1 MKYILLI
8 FTLFLGGQASAQE
21 AMGSI
26 MGKLTDKELNN
37 EPLAF
42 ANVLVKGTAQGTISD
57 LDGLYEISGIGPG
70 VYTLVYSYLG
80 YETIE
85 IPNVEVIADKATN
98 IDVPMSASAGFELDE
113 VVVTTVSRKD
123 SEAALLLDQK
133 KSVEIKTSIG
143 AQELA
148 RKGVSD
154 VAAAVTKTTG
164 ISKQEGSGSIFVRG
178 LGDRYNMTTMNG
190 LPLPSNNPSM
200 KNMDLNIF
208 STDIVASI
216 GIDKTYAAR
225 NYGDFAGANI
235 DIVSKDYKGAG
246 FLAASFGSGI
256 NSEATSVDQFYLNDG
271 PNKSGFY
278 DIIYPASP
286 LNNYNFTTSWD
297 RTEASTPI
305 NLEVSL
311 RGGDSFQ
318 VGKNGRLSIFGT
330 GSYSNDYS
338 YNEGVTRGS
347 VNVSGLARRDYTY
360 NIYRYNTNTTL
371 LGNVGY
377 VRPGHKLLYNA
388 LVVNTSTQQQQ
399 EYFGTVDVFDYA
411 PEGGAFVQ
419 RALFDRTFLVVH
431 QLLGEH
437 AISEK
442 LDVAWGGAYNFVEND
457 IPNRRQIIL
466 TPDDWDV
473 PEGPKSFQQT
483 LNSSD
488 NHRFYQNLEEEEVAA
503 NTAVTYKF
511 KEEGE
516 KGTFGGKLTLG
527 YSGKFKT
534 VDFESTQFNFNI
546 VQRNPDNSLAD
557 QPIVND
563 IYTIDSY
570 FNQENLNAGLFG
582 ISTFRGGVDT
592 PNALG
597 PQTYDGTQ
605 DIHAGFL
612 NLQYAF
618 NPKFTITAGLRGEQI
633 NQYIEWSTS
642 LDPSGDQSEFDTFE
656 IVSSLSAKYALNNKQ
671 NVKFAASKTYTL
683 PQFKERALFQF
694 EEVTQVYFG
703 NPSLYASTDY
713 NVDVKWELFPK
724 LTELIS
730 LGLFGKIIQN
740 PINSVTVNSATNDI
754 SYVNSGDQAT
764 AFGAEFELR
773 KNLFERE
780 TELEDYFA
788 KENLTLGFNMSYMT
802 SDQDLNAE
810 KVITE
815 TTAAGILPLS
825 VDFSND
831 SDRLSGASDLLLNGD
846 LSYYK
851 AFNKDK
857 NILAT
862 LAYNYFSDR
871 IYALGTEGKG
881 NLVDKGF
888 GTLDFVVK
896 TNFNK
901 HIGVSLTAKNLLNPE
916 IGRFQE
922 NQEVTVLSYKKGQN
936 IKLSLTYNF

>member
-8 FTLFLGGQASAQE
+8 FTLFVGLQGSAQDTT
-21 AMGSI
+21 GSI
-26 MGKLTDKELNN
+26 VGKMTDKELND

-42 ANVLVKGTAQGTISD
+42 ANVLIKGTTQGTTSD
-57 LDGLYEISGIGPG
+57 FDGLYEISGVEPG
-70 VYTLVYSYLG
+70 VYTVVFSYLG

-85 IPNVEVIADKATN
+85 IPNVEVVADKVTS
-98 IDVPMSASAGFELDE
+98 IDVPMRASSGFELDE

-133 KSVEIKTSIG
+133 KATEIKTSIG

-178 LGDRYNMTTMNG
+178 LGDRYNITTMNG

-200 KNMDLNIF
+200 KNIDLNIF
-208 STDIVASI
+208 STDIVESI
-216 GIDKTYAAR
+216 GIDKTYVVR

-235 DIVSKDYKGAG
+235 DIVSKDYKGEG
-246 FLAASFGSGI
+246 FLSVGLGTGI

-286 LNNYNFTTSWD
+286 LSNYNFTTSWD
-297 RTEASTPI
+297 RTEASSPI
-305 NLEVSL
+305 NLDISL
-311 RGGDSFQ
+311 RAGDSFQ
-318 VGKNGRLSIFGT
+318 LGENGRLSIFGVA
-330 GSYSNDYS
+330 SHSNDYN

-360 NIYRYNTNTTL
+360 NTFKYNTNTTL
-371 LGNVGY
+371 LGNIGY
-377 VRPGHKLLYNA
+377 RTPEHKLLYNA
-388 LVVNTSTQQQQ
+388 LMVNTTTQQQQ
-399 EYFGTVDVFDYA
+399 EYFGIVDVFDYA

-419 RALFDRTFLVVH
+419 RALFDRTVLVVH

-437 AISEK
+437 SLSDNLE
-442 LDVAWGGAYNFVEND
+442 VNWGGAYNFVEND
-457 IPNRRQIIL
+457 VPNRRQIVL

-473 PEGPKSFQQT
+473 PEGPKSFQET

-503 NTAVTYKF
+503 NMAATYKF
-511 KEEGE
+511 KEDAEE
-516 KGTFGGKLTLG
+516 GTFGGKLTLG

-534 VDFESTQFNFNI
+534 VDFEAIQFNFNI
-546 VQRNPDNSLAD
+546 TQRNPDNSIVD
-557 QPIVND
+557 QPIVDD
-563 IYTIDSY
+563 IYNVDAY
-570 FNQENLNAGLFG
+570 FNQENLNAGLFS
-582 ISTFRGGVDT
+582 IATFRGGLGT
-592 PNALG
+592 PNVLD

-612 NLQYAF
+612 NLEYAF

-633 NQYIEWSTS
+633 NQTIEWSTS
-642 LDPSGDQSEFDTFE
+642 LDPTGDKSEFDTFE
-656 IVSSLSAKYALNNKQ
+656 ILPSLSIKYALNEKQ
-671 NVKFAASKTYTL
+671 NLRFAASKTYTL

-724 LTELIS
+724 STELVS
-730 LGLFGKIIQN
+730 LGLFGKLIQD

-764 AFGAEFELR
+764 ALGAEFELR
-773 KNLFERE
+773 KSIFERE

-802 SDQDLNAE
+802 SDQDLDAE
-810 KVITE
+810 KVVTE
-815 TTAAGILPLS
+815 TTEAGILPLS

-831 SDRLSGASDLLLNGD
+831 SDRISGASDLLLNGD

-851 AFNKDK
+851 EFKKDK
-857 NILAT
+857 NILVT

-888 GTLDFVVK
+888 GTLDFVARA
-896 TNFNK
+896 NLNK
-901 HIGVSLTAKNLLNPE
+901 HIGLSLTAKNLLNPE
-916 IGRFQE
+916 IERFQE
-922 NQEVTVLSYKKGQN
+922 TQDVTVLSYQKGQN